1 MSKNIL
7 GTGVGGGA
15 ILVSGELNINTLSA
29 TKIQGSRITDNSID
43 FYAPQVELTTQDD
56 FNININNNNNGTS
69 SKLQVKNNNDV
80 RMTLDDTGLDLK
92 AGLLFKIGNSQISSA
107 NLSNDANLVKLNTAN
122 TFNNTQTFNSNII
135 CNSIAGTE
143 SNNALIFSP
152 SGQTLSVSLETGGN
166 SQIVYNQANSL
177 GSGAKFSIKNSTTP
191 KVEVDSGGMNILDNG
206 EISYAG
212 VPLRNVSEVLQNKQ
226 LSQPIIATL
235 RPTLNNVLTIPNVGS
250 DQFCLIG
257 HTQTL
262 TNKTLT
268 SPVITT
274 PTIASLKPSNSNL
287 ISFPDES
294 DEVVLRTSSQILTN
308 KTLNS
313 AVMTSFRLSSSGP
326 NISIPVPSGNDNLVL
341 RNHTSTLTNKTL
353 TTPIIA
359 SLKPSASNLISFP
372 DSTDDVVLRNATQ
385 TLNNKSLNQPSLT
398 QPSMSQLKPNGSTTI
413 SFPTTGGADNC
424 VYQNHSQTLTN
435 KTISASNNTLQIA
448 STDLTDSASF
458 ISASGNN
465 TFTGNNTFNNQIT
478 GDITGNSLNS
488 SFTGFFGRL
497 NGGIN
502 RPTGNSNKFAIGPWR
517 IDANTSSTGRRNT
530 WSDNMTLTSSNTRVN
545 TSFSLP
551 SGYYMI
557 STMVRV
563 IDYEPANGELI
574 LFFSTAGTN
583 FSGNV
588 NASFPSTFSTR
599 RVLQDQSITMNLN
612 CCIKLT
618 STTSCGLMCQPT
630 QSDTQGGFSINE
642 RSWLSVVKI
651 RDV

>member
-107 NLSNDANLVKLNTAN
+107 NLSNDANLVKANTAN
-122 TFNNTQTFNSNII
+122 NFSNTQTFNNNII

-177 GSGAKFSIKNSTTP
+177 GSGAKFTIKNSTTP
-191 KVEVDSGGMNILDNG
+191 KVEVDTTGMNILDGG
-206 EISYAG
+206 EISYG
-212 VPLRNVSEVLQNKQ
+212 GTLLRNVSEVLANKQ

-250 DQFCLIG
+250 DQFVLMG

-268 SPVITT
+268 SAVLTT
-274 PTIASLKPSNSNL
+274 PTIASLKPSSNNT

-294 DEVVLRTSSQILTN
+294 DDVVLRTSSQILLN

-313 AVMTSFRLSSSGP
+313 PIMTSFRLSSSGP

-359 SLKPSASNLISFP
+359 SLKPSANNTISFP
-372 DSTDDVVLRNATQ
+372 DSTDDCVLRNATQ
-385 TLNNKSLNQPSLT
+385 TLNNKSLITPSLT

-413 SFPTTGGADNC
+413 NFPTTGGADTC
-424 VYQNHSQTLTN
+424 VYEDHTQTLTN
-435 KTISASNNTLQIA
+435 KTIT
-448 STDLTDSASF
+448 
-458 ISASGNN
+458 GN
-465 TFTGNNTFNNQIT
+465 FTGTLT
-478 GDITGNSLNS
+478 GNITGNSLNS
-488 SFTGFFGRL
+488 SFVGFCGRL
-497 NGGIN
+497 DSDVSVPANSTAKVAIGDWN
-502 RPTGNSNKFAIGPWR
+502 TTKDNSN
-517 IDANTSSTGRRNT
+517 SGRRDAWNDGITNT
-530 WSDNMTLTSSNTRVN
+530 NGVVSSQ
-545 TSFSLP
+545 FSLP
-551 SGYYMI
+551 SGYYSVSIMA
-557 STMVRV
+557 RV
-563 IDYEPANGELI
+563 IDFEPSNTNLI
-574 LFFSTAGTN
+574 LFFSTNGSG

-588 NASFPSTFSTR
+588 QASYPQSLQNR
-599 RVLQDQSITMNLN
+599 RVLQDDSFTMTLNIT
-612 CCIKLT
+612 IKLT
-618 STTSCGLMCQPT
+618 DNSTDCAFMVQPT
-630 QSDTQGGFSINE
+630 GADTSGGYTINR
-642 RSWLSVVKI
+642 RSWCSVVKI
-651 RDV
+651 RDI